1 MRSRMVTVFL
11 VLTSLAGATAFR
23 QDAQAL
29 QRMVATERAFAAA
42 TAEVGIR
49 DGFLSFFANDAVK
62 ILPGKPP
69 TLTSAREAL
78 VAEPLQLLP
87 VVNRLIWEPFTGH
100 ISSDGTLGWLT
111 GGYVSLNVARRE
123 VTSQGAYFS
132 VWKRQPDKTFRVWLD
147 EGISL
152 PRIWQDAS
160 PFRVAPDPDAAN
172 VGAADE
178 TLASVESA
186 VCADRDAWRARLAE
200 AVRLH
205 VDGMMPIVG
214 RDAVL
219 SSPRIAG
226 PRACT
231 VVRTEAAASG
241 DLAVTIG
248 GFDDA
253 ERHASG
259 TWVRVW
265 KRDVTGRW
273 RIVFQTEAD
282 RTATGR
288 Y

>member
-1 MRSRMVTVFL
+1 MRSRILATAVVAAAC
-11 VLTSLAGATAFR
+11 AGAAAFR
-23 QDAQAL
+23 QDTQAL

-49 DGFLSFFANDAVK
+49 DGFISFFAADAVK
-62 ILPGKPP
+62 LLPGKPP
-69 TLTSAREAL
+69 TLTPAREAL
-78 VAEPLQLLP
+78 TAEPLQQLP
-87 VVNRLIWEPFTGH
+87 VVNRLIWEPFTGQM
-100 ISSDGTLGWLT
+100 SSDGTLGWLT
-111 GGYVSLNVARRE
+111 GGYVALNAARRE

-152 PRIWQDAS
+152 PKIWQDAS
-160 PFRVAPDPDAAN
+160 PFRVAPDPDAGT
-172 VGAADE
+172 VGASDE
-178 TLASVESA
+178 TLASVESTL
-186 VCADRDAWRARLAE
+186 CSDRDAWRARLAE
-200 AVRLH
+200 TVRLH

-219 SSPRIAG
+219 AAPRTAG
-226 PRACT
+226 ARTCT
-231 VVRTEAAASG
+231 VIRTEEAASH
-241 DLAVTIG
+241 DLAITIG

-253 ERHASG
+253 ARSASG

-282 RTATGR
+282 RTAIGR
-288 Y
+288 S